1 MIAAYH
7 HPAALGA
14 ALDLIANGA
23 VPIAGAT
30 GLYTGRVKRDH
41 QLVDITRLGLNQI
54 EISADA
60 VRIGATVT
68 LAELV
73 AAAQIPATAG
83 EVLRKVAR
91 GIASAPL
98 RNMITVGGGIAH
110 IVYWA
115 DMPVAL
121 LALDATVE
129 VQRAKEKPVQI
140 PIDFCLRDGK
150 KTWDGGLITSVR
162 VPLDSDKI
170 SFGYERFT
178 RTASDYAF
186 ASACVTL
193 RNVGGV
199 AKRVRVVLGAV
210 QGRPSR
216 LASVEALVE
225 GQAITPQ
232 LLETIEKNVH
242 SSVQVAPNF
251 RAPAEYRRELAA
263 VLVGRALDSAWAQAS
278 REEG

>member
-1 MIAAYH
+1 AYH
-7 HPAALGA
+7 QPEALGA

>member
-1 MIAAYH
+1 
-7 HPAALGA
+7 
-14 ALDLIANGA
+14 
-23 VPIAGAT
+23 
-30 GLYTGRVKRDH
+30 LYTGRVKRDH

>member
-7 HPAALGA
+7 QPEALGA

>member
-7 HPAALGA
+7 QPEALGA

-60 VRIGATVT
+60 VRIGATVS